1 MTHESSL
8 RLRSLPFGARL
19 GMTLL
24 LLVLLGGLAAAS
36 AHLVLHHENRDE
48 EPGLSRLDI
57 TGAYHGV
64 LVPSPLL
71 GALERGHPEEL
82 APSARDALLAWLR
95 GNRVDRDY
103 DNLDLGDLAPSELL
117 AANCLQCHSPSAD
130 AAVASPPMLQNWQ
143 EVKRVAF
150 TKEISPTPLPILVNS
165 THAHALT
172 LGAIGLLLVLLMG
185 LTRWRRWLVG
195 LVAFGLGAGLLCD
208 IGGWWLARP
217 YESAVMLIVAG
228 GAAFS
233 ASVVLATL
241 LILGELWLPSFSS
254 ENP

>member
-1 MTHESSL
+1 MTHEARCGCVRCPSD
-8 RLRSLPFGARL
+8 RL
-19 GMTLL
+19 GLTLL

-71 GALERGHPEEL
+71 GALEQGHPEDL
-82 APSARDALLAWLR
+82 PQSQRDALLAWLR
-95 GNRVDRDY
+95 GDRIDRDY
-103 DNLDLGDLAPSELL
+103 DNLDLGDLAPSELI

-130 AAVASPPMLQNWQ
+130 PATASPPMLHNWQ

-165 THAHALT
+165 THARALT
-172 LGAIGLLLVLLMG
+172 LGGIGLLLALLLG
-185 LTRWRRWLVG
+185 FARWPRWLVG
-195 LVAFGLGAGLLCD
+195 VLGLLLGAGLLCD

-217 YESAVMLIVAG
+217 YEGAVMLIVAG
-228 GAAFS
+228 GAVFS
-233 ASVVLATL
+233 GSVVLTTL
-241 LILGELWLPSFSS
+241 LILGELWLPASPS
-254 ENP
+254 EKN